1 MIFSF
6 EKIHPL
12 TQQEDKRIENTTIKP
27 TEPKKDIKGELT
39 YEDKVIQKIIG
50 IALENVNGLLTV
62 DGGFFSNI
70 KDKLVNSDDVTS
82 GISTEVGKQQVAVD
96 MDVVVEYGKD
106 IENIYDQM
114 KKLISEEVNKM
125 THLDVIE
132 VNVNVVDIK
141 TRAEYEE
148 DSETVQDK
156 VTSAAQTTG
165 RFASKQTNRA
175 KSALSNQTDKISD
188 NLESEPRVK

>member
-1 MIFSF
+1 M
-6 EKIHPL
+6 
-12 TQQEDKRIENTTIKP
+12 ENTTIKP

-148 DSETVQDK
+148 NKSCKKCFEQ
-156 VTSAAQTTG
+156 SNRQNQRQFRIRTT
-165 RFASKQTNRA
+165 R
-175 KSALSNQTDKISD
+175 
-188 NLESEPRVK
+188 

>member
-1 MIFSF
+1 
-6 EKIHPL
+6 
-12 TQQEDKRIENTTIKP
+12 
-27 TEPKKDIKGELT
+27 
-39 YEDKVIQKIIG
+39 
-50 IALENVNGLLTV
+50 
-62 DGGFFSNI
+62 
-70 KDKLVNSDDVTS
+70 
-82 GISTEVGKQQVAVD
+82 